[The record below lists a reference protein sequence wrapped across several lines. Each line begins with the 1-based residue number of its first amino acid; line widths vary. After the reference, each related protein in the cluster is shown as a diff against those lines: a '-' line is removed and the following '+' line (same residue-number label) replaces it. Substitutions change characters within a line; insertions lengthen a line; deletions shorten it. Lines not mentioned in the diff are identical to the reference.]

1 MLPLFDDSRLEGW
14 LEDKPRPLTDGAEA
28 VCLGLPFPVLTS
40 RSARAP
46 KLMRRAKD
54 DGVVGEALGS
64 ASPSSIAFS
73 LTEVDGELLLPKLL
87 CLFLMLA
94 KDDGW
99 VGEPDSP
106 REAMEVRRRCWA
118 WALAAAVAIGPGY
131 ADVPLAL
138 GGERPKSSESFWPGE
153 KEARRVVGEFG
164 VGGGEFSLFA
174 IVPGD

>member
-1 MLPLFDDSRLEGW
+1 MIMDDSKLREW
-14 LEDKPRPLTDGAEA
+14 LKDKPRPLIDGVEA
-28 VCLGLPFPVLTS
+28 VCLALPFPVLTS

-54 DGVVGEALGS
+54 DGDVGEALGS
-64 ASPSSIAFS
+64 ASPSSMAFS

-87 CLFLMLA
+87 CRFLIFA
-94 KDDGW
+94 NDEGW

-106 REAMEVRRRCWA
+106 REAIEVRRRCWA

-138 GGERPKSSESFWPGE
+138 GGDRPKSSESF
-153 KEARRVVGEFG
+153 
-164 VGGGEFSLFA
+164 
-174 IVPGD
+174 